1 MWERAQHN
9 AWHTVTPQVPTISGS
24 SNSSSNSTR
33 EQPPEGKT
41 MEQIFNVCESLP
53 MNSTLASQEKPQIL
67 ILAAEHG
74 AHSWFGSRDE
84 FFLAKE
90 RSSPSVGRKTYPTR
104 QLGGG
109 ADPAQT
115 PEPPPALTANSQS
128 HCHFT
133 NIYRPLFPPKH
144 SRPRSRKKAEN
155 LCT

>member
-1 MWERAQHN
+1 
-9 AWHTVTPQVPTISGS
+9 
-24 SNSSSNSTR
+24 
-33 EQPPEGKT
+33 
-41 MEQIFNVCESLP
+41 
-53 MNSTLASQEKPQIL
+53 MNFTLASQEKPQIL

-90 RSSPSVGRKTYPTR
+90 RSYPSVGRKTYPTR

-109 ADPAQT
+109 ADPAQA

-155 LCT
+155 LSTQGRWLAGIFSRKTVLEKLPDGHQPKMV